1 VYISLRDLVN
11 EQLTVFSCSA
21 PTVSDQFAPLLS
33 RFSRLTLLLRGP
45 RSSHPDHIFRPETTL
60 NMAVP
65 GCAQAVYR
73 SARGIFGI
81 GCPQ

>member
-1 VYISLRDLVN
+1 MYISLRDLVN

-45 RSSHPDHIFRPETTL
+45 QSYHPDHILRPETTL
-60 NMAVP
+60 NMAVTF
-65 GCAQAVYR
+65 R
-73 SARGIFGI
+73 SQTVRRKSRGIFGI